1 MPVADNF
8 QFPRND
14 EADFRYYRNLETAR
28 GEMIEKNPINYYQL
42 YFEALMMNFAIQ
54 KQYSVH
60 IENAYYF
67 FEIKT
72 RLSVLSPKSGLYS
85 M

>member
-1 MPVADNF
+1 MPEADNF

-14 EADFRYYRNLETAR
+14 EADFRYYRNLGTSREEIT
-28 GEMIEKNPINYYQL
+28 EENPLNYYQL

-54 KQYSVH
+54 KQHSVH
-60 IENAYYF
+60 IENDSYF
-67 FEIKT
+67 FVINT

>member
-28 GEMIEKNPINYYQL
+28 VGMIEKNPINYYQL
-42 YFEALMMNFAIQ
+42 YFEGLMMNFATQ

-60 IENAYYF
+60 NENAYYF
-67 FEIKT
+67 FRIKA
-72 RLSVLSPKSGLYS
+72 RLSLLLPKSGLYS